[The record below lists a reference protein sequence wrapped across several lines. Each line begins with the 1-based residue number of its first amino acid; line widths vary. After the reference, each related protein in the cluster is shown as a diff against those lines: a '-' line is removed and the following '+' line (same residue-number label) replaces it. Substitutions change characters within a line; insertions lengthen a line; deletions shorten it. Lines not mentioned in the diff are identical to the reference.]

1 MVGAASLSGA
11 DLQHDVADDDHE
23 GVGEVEQEPNLH
35 GLDVRRAG
43 ERGGDREVDRGQHHH
58 ARDVHLDDQLVL
70 KTHSWQRKTF
80 N

>member
-1 MVGAASLSGA
+1 MVGSASLSGA

-23 GVGEVEQEPNLH
+23 RVSEVEQEPHLH

-58 ARDVHLDDQLVL
+58 ARDVQGEDQVVL
-70 KTHSWQRKTF
+70 SSTDREYQI
-80 N
+80 